1 MSTLAVDAIQNAAG
15 TAAASIDS
23 NGKVAFAT
31 ATSGNLYQG
40 TAVDLTGLATKTWT
54 GIPSW
59 AKRIVIPVQGMNTPS
74 GSNNI
79 GYSTTLRV
87 GAGGSTQS
95 TGYVATSSY
104 QRSSDGGQ
112 GSSYDTT
119 GFWTYY
125 WASVNDRYGF
135 YELLHLG
142 GNGWVCHGQFASSDS
157 SGIVIQTQ
165 GYVGLSGSGVLDTVS
180 VGTYNGTSTYTASN
194 NYVNIM
200 YQG

>member
-40 TAVDLTGLATKTWT
+40 TAVDLTGLAIKTWT

-104 QRSSDGGQ
+104 QRSSDGAQ
-112 GSSYDTT
+112 GASYDTT

-125 WASVNDRYGF
+125 WANTNDRYGF

-142 GNGWVCHGQFASSDS
+142 GNGWVCSGNFASSES

-165 GYVGLSGSGVLDTVS
+165 GYVGLTGSGVLDTVS

>member
-1 MSTLAVDAIQNAAG
+1 MSTLAVDAIQNSAG
-15 TAAASIDS
+15 TAAATIDS
-23 NGKVAFAT
+23 NGKVAFAA

-40 TAVDLTGLATKTWT
+40 TVVDLTGLATKTWT

-59 AKRIVIPVQGMNTPS
+59 AKRIVVPVQGMNTPS
-74 GSNNI
+74 GSNVM
-79 GYSTTLRV
+79 GYSLTLRV

-104 QRSSDGGQ
+104 QRTSDGAQ
-112 GSSYDTT
+112 GSSYNTT

-125 WASVNDRYGF
+125 WNTTNDRYGY
-135 YELLHLG
+135 YELNHLG
-142 GNGWVCHGQFASSDS
+142 GNAWCCSANFASTDS
-157 SGIVIQTQ
+157 SGIVIQTA
-165 GYVGLSGSGVLDTVS
+165 GYVGLGGNGVLDTVS
-180 VGTYNGTSTYTASN
+180 VGTYDGTSTYTGSN